1 MKKYNLINVAK
12 IHKEHP
18 TTFEIPSV
26 EEISNIA
33 VDDFCKLVFDSYRP
47 FGATPNID
55 CERMWVKVKSVD
67 PDNKTFVGTLANDPV
82 VLEDELMFGDLISFN
97 DYHVAGI
104 IKDEYI

>member
-33 VDDFCKLVFDSYRP
+33 VDDFCKLVFDSYRS
-47 FGATPNID
+47 FG
-55 CERMWVKVKSVD
+55 V
-67 PDNKTFVGTLANDPV
+67 DPV